1 MKKIIVL
8 SLALL
13 CCMIAFAQQKSNDY
27 VEVLYFHG
35 MQRCMTCRAIE
46 KYAKE
51 VVYTDF
57 AREVKAG
64 KVRFKVVDISTAEGE
79 NIANNYRV
87 TWSSLFVNDWKK
99 GKENRHDLTAM
110 GFKNARQQTDVF
122 KKELRKQITSLLK
135 R

>member
-35 MQRCMTCRAIE
+35 KQ

-79 NIANNYRV
+79 KIANNYRV
-87 TWSSLFVNDWKK
+87 TWSSLFVNGWKK

-122 KKELRKQITSLLK
+122 KKELREQISSLLK
-135 R
+135 P